1 MKNSL
6 FNCAFVRTSGPGGS
20 YWMPLS
26 TTVIAA
32 DAVNGAIATDPART
46 TAAVAAEMS
55 VRKRRTD
62 NGIPFGSGPMSPRPD
77 E

>member
-1 MKNSL
+1 
-6 FNCAFVRTSGPGGS
+6 
-20 YWMPLS
+20 MPLS

-32 DAVNGAIATDPART
+32 DADSGAIAADAAST
-46 TAAVAAEMS
+46 TAAVLMEKS